1 MLKAERSVK
10 ATATCLYWYAHIATC
25 VLLAAKSFRW
35 PAAADWGHWT
45 KFTTVSAKQ
54 GTPPPLH
61 TPRRVSHWRNRYTN
75 VTPATSSPFCGNF
88 SELLTSGCHSIKNI
102 LFFVGCFFTINAK
115 NVYYAYFFLFFRC
128 KWSFGFICDWL
139 WQEFSWKLRGVRYIF
154 LQ

>member
-10 ATATCLYWYAHIATC
+10 ATPTCLYCYAHIATC

-54 GTPPPLH
+54 APPPPPAECTQMWHLPH
-61 TPRRVSHWRNRYTN
+61 RHHFVETFQSYWHLD
-75 VTPATSSPFCGNF
+75 VTALKIYCF
-88 SELLTSGCHSIKNI
+88 LL
-102 LFFVGCFFTINAK
+102 VVFFTINVK
-115 NVYYAYFFLFFRC
+115 NVVYYAYFFLFFRC